1 MFHLILPLKV
11 IYKKIEI
18 NFIFQSIQ
26 KNMNHETFTRE
37 QYSTNN
43 NINNTDIIINNNGTT
58 FCGFSSSEKTTNYQP
73 DNERN
78 NEIMDSFVDT
88 NNIKIYRYKFS
99 DEFIQEL
106 YNFSKIHQYDHRKDF
121 KEAWELWIEEKSVIV
136 SKEFTRLTELGY
148 DGDILNKMFTS
159 ARYYFRKKG
168 TEKKTP
174 RMRCTYIGIQKELLD
189 AMDNHIKIKLNETWY
204 KPSIGFNDFCKNN
217 IELLQQEIEL
227 LIKYNIVA
235 SDDIKKKIKKT
246 YKNRYF
252 MIINKKF

>member
-1 MFHLILPLKV
+1 
-11 IYKKIEI
+11 
-18 NFIFQSIQ
+18 
-26 KNMNHETFTRE
+26 MNYETLDRKE
-37 QYSTNN
+37 C
-43 NINNTDIIINNNGTT
+43 IINNNFNNSDIVINYNGTIC
-58 FCGFSSSEKTTNYQP
+58 CGFTSSATTANYQS
-73 DNERN
+73 N
-78 NEIMDSFVDT
+78 NEGNNESMDSFLDSSNFQRMDDKT
-88 NNIKIYRYKFS
+88 ILSKTNIKIYRYKFS

-121 KEAWELWIEEKSVIV
+121 KEAWELWIEEKSAIV

-168 TEKKTP
+168 NEKKTP

-189 AMDNHIKIKLNETWY
+189 AMDNHITLKLNETWY

-217 IELLQQEIEL
+217 IELLQEEIEL

-252 MIINKKF
+252 MIINKNS